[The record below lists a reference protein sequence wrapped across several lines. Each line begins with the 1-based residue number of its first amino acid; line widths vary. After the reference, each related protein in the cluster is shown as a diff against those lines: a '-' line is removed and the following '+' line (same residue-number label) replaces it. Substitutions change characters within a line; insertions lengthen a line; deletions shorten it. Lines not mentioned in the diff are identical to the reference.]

1 MSKKNNHKKMEQLGY
16 TEEQIAFIRTNSGL
30 STEDVLSVLLL
41 ASQIKKQPQ
50 LDESLKNY
58 RLKLAE
64 KIKIEKTE
72 LTHGL
77 LQFLTDIVYE
87 TKLTDVERAEVIL
100 KIREIFENGLYVN
113 SIITRYFLNY
123 HIRFIKDEWI
133 NTLNT
138 ELNDI
143 ATLYKQVAIN
153 SASKHE
159 SPEIVAQK
167 VVEDYIIKFN
177 PDLINSSLPEQE

>member
-1 MSKKNNHKKMEQLGY
+1 MSKKNNHKTIEQLGY

-30 STEDVLSVLLL
+30 STDNVMDVLLL

-77 LQFLTDIVYE
+77 LQFLTDTVYE
-87 TKLTDVERAEVIL
+87 TKLTDIERAEVIL
-100 KIREIFENGLYVN
+100 KIREIFENGLFVN
-113 SIITRYFLNY
+113 SMITKHFLNY
-123 HIRFIKDEWI
+123 HIVFIKDQWV
-133 NTLNT
+133 NTLNS

-143 ATLYKQVAIN
+143 STLYKQVVIN

-167 VVEDYIIKFN
+167 VVEDYILKFN
-177 PDLINSSLPEQE
+177 PDLINRSLPEQ

>member
-1 MSKKNNHKKMEQLGY
+1 MKKNNHKTIEQLGY
-16 TEEQIAFIRTNSGL
+16 TRNQIADISDMSGIDTDNVL
-30 STEDVLSVLLL
+30 CVLSL
-41 ASQIKKQPQ
+41 ASKIKKQPK
-50 LDESLKNY
+50 LDKSLNNY

-64 KIKIEKTE
+64 KVKIEKTE
-72 LTHGL
+72 ISHGL

-100 KIREIFENGLYVN
+100 KIREIFEKGLYVN
-113 SIITRYFLNY
+113 NIITRYFLNY

-167 VVEDYIIKFN
+167 VVEDYILKFN
-177 PDLINSSLPEQE
+177 PDLMSIKLPKQEH

>member
-1 MSKKNNHKKMEQLGY
+1 MSKKNNHKTLEQLGY

-30 STEDVLSVLLL
+30 STDNVMDVLLL
-41 ASQIKKQPQ
+41 ASQIKKQ